1 MRNTIIGTAG
11 HVDHGKTLLIKAL
24 TGMDTDRLREEK
36 RRGITIQLGFAYL
49 PLPDGRRAGIID
61 VPGHEKFIRNML
73 AGAGS
78 IDVALL
84 VVAAGEGFMPQTR
97 EHLDILSLLGIK
109 RGVVAMTKVDLV
121 DDEWRQLAAMDIE
134 DEVRGTFLEGAPVV
148 QVSAQTG
155 EGIEELRQC
164 LYRLLEEAEEKS
176 AHTPFRLPIDRVFH
190 MDGFGTVVTGTLIEG
205 RLSDGDD
212 IVVFPSMLTTKARN
226 IQVHGQYTDTAHA
239 GQRVAVNLSGLKCED
254 ICKGDV
260 LAAPD
265 SMENSSLLDVKL
277 KILDGAQR
285 VITNN
290 SRLHLYHGSRDVL
303 CRVVLLGEDA
313 LNKGQEGYAQL
324 RLAQPIAA
332 KPGDRFVVRF
342 YSPLETVGGG
352 VILDPCPHK
361 HKRLDERVLKGL
373 TTKEKGSFAQR
384 LAAMVQDRSAS
395 FPTAAHIKRRLFGED
410 PEFDAALA
418 ELTEQGVLL
427 NIGQSLIHRDF
438 LEAEGGRCQALL
450 LEYHSQ
456 NPLHAGMRRD
466 ELRTRLLPQADL
478 ATADAVIDLLCERG
492 YIYSRE
498 GRLAHKD
505 FVVALSDSHKRL
517 SQQILARFLDGGFA
531 PPSLDEVAAEFPK
544 EKKAFKQT
552 TDALISEGML
562 VVLSPQ
568 VCMHGQHYQAALEQ
582 FAQLAAQQDA
592 VTLAQFRDALG
603 TSRKYAVALLE
614 YFDRRGITKKQGDAR
629 VMA

>member
-254 ICKGDV
+254 IGKGDV

-277 KILDGAQR
+277 KIFDGAQR

-324 RLAQPIAA
+324 RLAQPIAV
-332 KPGDRFVVRF
+332 PGDRFVVRF
-342 YSPLETVGGG
+342 YSRSKRWGRRT
-352 VILDPCPHK
+352 DPAPWAQAAATKGCSRGLPPRERGKFCP
-361 HKRLDERVLKGL
+361 G
-373 TTKEKGSFAQR
+373 A
-384 LAAMVQDRSAS
+384 AAMVQDR
-395 FPTAAHIKRRLFGED
+395 
-410 PEFDAALA
+410 
-418 ELTEQGVLL
+418 
-427 NIGQSLIHRDF
+427 
-438 LEAEGGRCQALL
+438 
-450 LEYHSQ
+450 
-456 NPLHAGMRRD
+456 
-466 ELRTRLLPQADL
+466 
-478 ATADAVIDLLCERG
+478 
-492 YIYSRE
+492 
-498 GRLAHKD
+498 
-505 FVVALSDSHKRL
+505 
-517 SQQILARFLDGGFA
+517 
-531 PPSLDEVAAEFPK
+531 
-544 EKKAFKQT
+544 
-552 TDALISEGML
+552 
-562 VVLSPQ
+562 
-568 VCMHGQHYQAALEQ
+568 
-582 FAQLAAQQDA
+582 AQL
-592 VTLAQFRDALG
+592 
-603 TSRKYAVALLE
+603 SH
-614 YFDRRGITKKQGDAR
+614 
-629 VMA
+629 